1 MVWRTI
7 GRLVLVPLAFLV
19 AGLTA
24 VFVLVTL
31 GLERITVALHGRAA
45 EPDSLATLVDL
56 LAEGVLLASA
66 VTVVPALVVVI
77 VGEVARIR
85 SLIYYLMGGGAALVA
100 VPLLLARLG
109 EAAQGMPATTMLWQV
124 FATAGFAAGFVY
136 WLIAGR
142 TA

>member
-1 MVWRTI
+1 VVWRAL
-7 GRLVLVPLAFLV
+7 GRLILVPLAFLI
-19 AGLTA
+19 ATLTA

-31 GLERITVALHGRAA
+31 GLERITVAMRGRAA
-45 EPDSLATLVDL
+45 EPDSLATIVDL
-56 LAEGVLLASA
+56 LTEGVILASA
-66 VTVVPALVVVI
+66 LTLIPALVVVI

-85 SLIYYLMGGGAALVA
+85 SLIYYLVGGGAALVA
-100 VPLLLARLG
+100 VPLLARFG
-109 EAAQGMPATTMLWQV
+109 EAAQAVPATMLWQV

>member
-1 MVWRTI
+1 LVWRTL
-7 GRLVLVPLAFLV
+7 GRLVLVPLGFLL
-19 AGLTA
+19 AALAA

-31 GLERITVALHGRAA
+31 GLERVTVAMHGRGA
-45 EPDSLATLVDL
+45 EPDVAAALLDL
-56 LAEGVLLASA
+56 LTEGILLASA
-66 VTVVPALVVVI
+66 LTIVPAVVVVV

-85 SLIYYLMGGGAALVA
+85 SLIYYLVGGGAALVA
-100 VPLLLARLG
+100 VPLLARFG
-109 EAAQGMPATTMLWQV
+109 EASPGLPATAWWQV

>member
-1 MVWRTI
+1 LRTI
-7 GRLVLVPLAFLV
+7 GRLVLVPLAFLI
-19 AGLTA
+19 ATLTA

-31 GLERITVALHGRAA
+31 GLERITVALHGPTA
-45 EPDSLATLVDL
+45 EPDSLAALLDL

-66 VTVVPALVVVI
+66 LTIIPALAVVI

-85 SLIYYLMGGGAALVA
+85 SLIYYLVGGGAALVA
-100 VPLLLARLG
+100 VPLLARFG
-109 EAAQGMPATTMLWQV
+109 EAAQVMPATLLWQV